1 MSLEGMLDEIETKL
15 KTKGIL
21 SNKWEYMENPN
32 ALYTF
37 NSQNDT
43 KVSFD
48 NSNLNKS
55 LLQQISDD
63 YKSQFAE
70 FQKEIR
76 DNLNSM
82 NNQIEYIKKSNSDIY
97 DLKRKIYEDSMEI
110 TNLKY
115 QIENLKKEN
124 FTKNEIILN
133 NLNLLE
139 DRINKIEKNKK
150 NEENF
155 DYNDLNSKIEQ
166 IIQNENKM
174 NDSIKNEIK
183 NYDNYNIKL
192 KDLENKLSALMNEK
206 DTQLFNIFLEFK
218 QKTNEKFNIIFG
230 QLGFNDDEINKINK
244 EAEKNYEEKF
254 NKIENLNKKF
264 ILDLDNINKELSKLK
279 NNNEQLNF
287 IEKAINENNEKIL
300 NLWKENYN
308 QFINNQNNA
317 NLTNELIIQKLIE
330 NIQNNFNQINEIQ
343 NEINI
348 HENNFEIIQENFDA
362 INPFINSTNKN
373 IALMHEINKD
383 LTINFNNLKN
393 EMQNV
398 IDEDS
403 KWKIE
408 FRENIEKAMNE
419 INLNNE
425 NLIRRSQEFLFK
437 QIENNNY
444 NNNNNQ

>member
-1 MSLEGMLDEIETKL
+1 MSLGGMLDEIETKL

-55 LLQQISDD
+55 LLQQFSDD

-82 NNQIEYIKKSNSDIY
+82 NIQIEHIKKSNSDIH
-97 DLKRKIYEDSMEI
+97 DLKKKIYEDSIEI
-110 TNLKY
+110 NNLKF
-115 QIENLKKEN
+115 QIENLKREN
-124 FTKNEIILN
+124 FSKNEIILN

-174 NDSIKNEIK
+174 NNSIKNEIK

-192 KDLENKLSALMNEK
+192 KDLENKLTALMNEK

-230 QLGFNDDEINKINK
+230 QLGFNDEQINSFNK
-244 EAEKNYEEKF
+244 EAEKKYEEKF

-264 ILDLDNINKELSKLK
+264 ILDLENINQELSKLK
-279 NNNEQLNF
+279 NDNNQLNF
-287 IEKAINENNEKIL
+287 IENAINENNEKIF

-330 NIQNNFNQINEIQ
+330 NIQKNFNQINEIQ
-343 NEINI
+343 NEINN
-348 HENNFEIIQENFDA
+348 HENNFEIIQENFD
-362 INPFINSTNKN
+362 ILNPFINSTNKK
-373 IALMHEINKD
+373 IALIHEINKD

-398 IDEDS
+398 IDDDS
-403 KWKIE
+403 NWKIQ

-425 NLIRRSQEFLFK
+425 NLIRQSHEFLIN
-437 QIENNNY
+437 QIENRIS
-444 NNNNNQ
+444 NNNQ

>member
-1 MSLEGMLDEIETKL
+1 MSLGNLLEEIETKL

-21 SNKWEYMENPN
+21 KNKWEYMENPN
-32 ALYTF
+32 VLYTF

-55 LLQQISDD
+55 FLDKFSDD
-63 YKSQFAE
+63 FKSQFSE

-82 NNQIEYIKKSNSDIY
+82 NNQIEHIKKSNSDIY

-110 TNLKY
+110 NNLKY

-133 NLNLLE
+133 NLKLFE
-139 DRINKIEKNKK
+139 DRLNQIEKNKK

-166 IIQNENKM
+166 IINNENKM
-174 NDSIKNEIK
+174 NNSIKNEIK
-183 NYDNYNIKL
+183 NYENYNVKL

-230 QLGFNDDEINKINK
+230 QLGFNDDEINLINK
-244 EAEKNYEEKF
+244 KAEKNYEEKI

-264 ILDLDNINKELSKLK
+264 KLEFENINNELSKLK
-279 NNNEQLNF
+279 NNNNNNLNF
-287 IEKAINENNEKIL
+287 IEKSLNENNEKIL

-308 QFINNQNNA
+308 KLINDVNSRD
-317 NLTNELIIQKLIE
+317 LTNEKIIEKIIE
-330 NIQNNFNQINEIQ
+330 NIQTNFNKINEIK
-343 NEINI
+343 NEIDN
-348 HENNFEIIQENFDA
+348 HENNFEIIQENFD
-362 INPFINSTNKN
+362 ILNPFMNSTNKK
-373 IALMHEINKD
+373 IILMHEINND
-383 LTINFNNLKN
+383 LTNNFNNLKI

-398 IDEDS
+398 IDDDS
-403 KWKIE
+403 KWKTE
-408 FRENIEKAMNE
+408 FRDNIEKAMNE

-425 NLIRRSQEFLFK
+425 NLIRQSHEFLIN
-437 QIENNNY
+437 QIENRIS
-444 NNNNNQ
+444 NNNQ